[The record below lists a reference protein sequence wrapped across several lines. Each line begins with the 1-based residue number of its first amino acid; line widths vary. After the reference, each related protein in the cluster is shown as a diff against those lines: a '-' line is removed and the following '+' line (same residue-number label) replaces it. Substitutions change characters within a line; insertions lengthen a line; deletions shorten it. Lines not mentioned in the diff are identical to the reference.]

1 MDLGLAQSHS
11 FIADYR
17 PTHRACLWSH
27 AGDRF
32 LRDAAAKRDEPHY
45 SSPASK

>member
-1 MDLGLAQSHS
+1 MDPGLAQSHS

-17 PTHRACLWSH
+17 PTHRACLWRD

-32 LRDAAAKRDEPHY
+32 LCDASAKRNEPHY
-45 SSPASK
+45 STPASK